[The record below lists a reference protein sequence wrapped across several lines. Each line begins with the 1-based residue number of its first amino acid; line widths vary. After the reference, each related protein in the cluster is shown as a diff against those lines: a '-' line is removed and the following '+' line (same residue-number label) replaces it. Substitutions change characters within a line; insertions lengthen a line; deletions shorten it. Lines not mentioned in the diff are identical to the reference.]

1 MFGDLN
7 MKREKILKKYFK
19 EVIKYNYSIIMND
32 NINEYTRIE
41 NVLGEIKKSY
51 IDYFIIHG
59 FNDHIFNIIDSPVIT
74 AHKGLKLLMMF
85 LKQSYIYSIL
95 YKIMKN

>member
-41 NVLGEIKKSY
+41 NVLGEI
-51 IDYFIIHG
+51 
-59 FNDHIFNIIDSPVIT
+59 
-74 AHKGLKLLMMF
+74 
-85 LKQSYIYSIL
+85 
-95 YKIMKN
+95 